1 MPNPS
6 GVNRKKRPTKKKE
19 PRFLRKAFPGYG
31 RGAPVKVLRILG
43 WTLAIWFASAILLGD
58 SGLFSILR
66 MKRMRNSLAEE
77 ITELEGDLENRRC
90 FQDRLEDDPETI
102 ERVAREEYGMI
113 RDGEI
118 SYIVTLED
126 ENDEND
132 EE

>member
-1 MPNPS
+1 MPNPA
-6 GVNRKKRPTKKKE
+6 GVNRRKKPPKKE
-19 PRFLRKAFPGYG
+19 GPRFLRKPFTGYG
-31 RGAPVKVLRILG
+31 RGAPAKVLRILG

-66 MKRMRNSLAEE
+66 MKRMRNSLERELTNLEE
-77 ITELEGDLENRRC
+77 TLETRQRHQGNLEG
-90 FQDRLEDDPETI
+90 DPETI

-126 ENDEND
+126 EED